1 MDAERWRRVNDL
13 FHAALERDPGGRD
26 DFLAEAC
33 AGDEAL
39 RAEVSS
45 LLRLRSGP
53 GVVDRP
59 AVEADPGL
67 LDAAG
72 DPLIGRRLGPYEV
85 TALLGRGGMG
95 VVYLGHDTRLRRP
108 VAIKALSPAFTHDD
122 RMRARLRR
130 EAMAAAALS
139 HPGVATVFALEEFEA
154 QLYLVQEFVPG
165 RTLRAEMK
173 ERGGRMAV
181 AEVVGVALDVAR
193 ALAAAH
199 AHGVLHRDLKPENVL
214 RTPDGG
220 IKVVD
225 FGLARFEP
233 GAGGGDAETLT
244 RPGVMLGTPAY
255 MAPEALRGDP
265 VDARADQ
272 FSFGVLLYELL
283 TGEHPFGGAG
293 DVGTVARILEA
304 EPRGPAGPERPPALV
319 HVVTTCLAKAPR
331 DRYRTTAAL
340 VSALETVRDAVATE
354 AGAAGADAAAAPAG
368 RPGNLSGPDQPALVR
383 AASASVPAGRL
394 ADPHLLSRGA
404 PDPGAAA
411 ASAPPGRPGT
421 GGLTPAPGLP
431 RPPAPASG
439 GLTPAPASASG
450 PPRSPAPA
458 SGGPSEFTPGGP
470 SPGASLPSRPPT
482 GAGEDGVADPRWWW
496 QFHQAAVS
504 GAYALMLYPL
514 WRAREWLPAP
524 WGLAAFLTAAVVVG
538 AAVNLRL
545 HLWFTARVYPAQ
557 LAARRRASA
566 VWRRLLD
573 SAFAVLLLSVAAAVA
588 PGRPRWAA
596 FFIVVAISSALSARV
611 MEPATTRAAFPDD

>member
-26 DFLAEAC
+26 GFLAEAC

-67 LDAAG
+67 LAG
-72 DPLIGRRLGPYEV
+72 ADPLIGRRIGPYEV

-108 VAIKALSPAFTHDD
+108 VAVKALPPAFTHDG

-139 HPGVATVFALEEFEA
+139 HPGVATVFALEEFEE
-154 QLYLVQEFVPG
+154 QLFLVQEFVPG

-173 ERGGRMAV
+173 GRGRMAA
-181 AEVVGVALDVAR
+181 AEAVGVALGVAR

-220 IKVVD
+220 VKVVD

-244 RPGVMLGTPAY
+244 RPGALPGTPAY

-283 TGEHPFGGAG
+283 AGEHPFGGAG
-293 DVGTVARILEA
+293 DAGTVARILEA
-304 EPRGPAGPERPPALV
+304 EPPAPGSLGPECPPALAR
-319 HVVTTCLAKAPR
+319 VVTTCLAGAPR

-340 VSALETVRDAVATE
+340 VSALEAVRDAA
-354 AGAAGADAAAAPAG
+354 AAGDAASGAAGAEAAP
-368 RPGNLSGPDQPALVR
+368 SPA
-383 AASASVPAGRL
+383 
-394 ADPHLLSRGA
+394 
-404 PDPGAAA
+404 
-411 ASAPPGRPGT
+411 GRPGT
-421 GGLTPAPGLP
+421 GGVTPAPAEAPGPPRREFVRPEEEAAIAPASAEAPGPP
-431 RPPAPASG
+431 RPPAAASG
-439 GLTPAPASASG
+439 DPN
-450 PPRSPAPA
+450 
-458 SGGPSEFTPGGP
+458 EFSSVRPTPGAALP
-470 SPGASLPSRPPT
+470 PPPAGAGGDAASRPL
-482 GAGEDGVADPRWWW
+482 WWW
-496 QFHQAAVS
+496 RFHQAAVS
-504 GAYALMLYPL
+504 AVYALMLYPL

-524 WGLAAFLTAAVVVG
+524 WGLAAFLIAAVVVG

-545 HLWFTARVYPAQ
+545 HLWFTSRVYPAQ

-573 SAFAVLLLSVAAAVA
+573 TAFAVLLLSVAAAVA

-596 FFIVVAISSALSARV
+596 FFIVVAVSSALGARV
-611 MEPATTRAAFPDD
+611 MEPATTRAAFPGD

>member
-26 DFLAEAC
+26 DFLAAAC

-67 LDAAG
+67 LSAAG

-173 ERGGRMAV
+173 GRGGRMAV

-304 EPRGPAGPERPPALV
+304 EPPGPVGPERPPALV
-319 HVVTTCLAKAPR
+319 RVVTTCLARAPR

-340 VSALETVRDAVATE
+340 VSALETARDAVAAGET
-354 AGAAGADAAAAPAG
+354 GAAGA
-368 RPGNLSGPDQPALVR
+368 S
-383 AASASVPAGRL
+383 AASAPPGRPV
-394 ADPHLLSRGA
+394 DPHLLSRDA
-404 PDPGAAA
+404 LDPGASA
-411 ASAPPGRPGT
+411 ASAPAGRPGT
-421 GGLTPAPGLP
+421 GGLTPAPGPP
-431 RPPAPASG
+431 RPPAA
-439 GLTPAPASASG
+439 AY
-450 PPRSPAPA
+450 
-458 SGGPSEFTPGGP
+458 GGPNRFTPGRPSPGPRPGSTSPTWARPNEFTPGGP
-470 SPGASLPSRPPT
+470 PPGSSLPSPPPA
-482 GAGEDGVADPRWWW
+482 GAGDDGAAADPRWWW

-504 GAYALMLYPL
+504 AAYALMLYPL